1 MLIFAVHYISSYKI
15 GIGDRN
21 SDLQDY
27 FEDEHEG
34 YFGSLDSDEE
44 INKDRSIYIC
54 LMAIKLKLGCRTY
67 LQKVRGLRLSLYIPC
82 LSELGRRRMSKI
94 KLTKPRSCRRP
105 L

>member
-44 INKDRSIYIC
+44 INKDRSMYIYMPHGYKVEI
-54 LMAIKLKLGCRTY
+54 G
-67 LQKVRGLRLSLYIPC
+67 LQDLP
-82 LSELGRRRMSKI
+82 SEGEGPEAVPIHSMSF
-94 KLTKPRSCRRP
+94 
-105 L
+105 